1 MYEFPFHTISY
12 FSYITG
18 QKEGE
23 FKSCLLIIFLNKSIN
38 NSHILVYLSK
48 EYSVAKK
55 IEKMMR
61 FKMF

>member
-1 MYEFPFHTISY
+1 MSFPFIQYPIFPILLS
-12 FSYITG
+12 I
-18 QKEGE
+18 EGE
-23 FKSCLLIIFLNKSIN
+23 FKSHLLIIFLNKSIN